1 MRIVFEFLTFGHVA
15 GVALTSQ
22 SSTSPGDVLSSVLE
36 FISGQHAQAEADIKK
51 YTEELELESGGC
63 AKQISNLN
71 KDVFTAQTKIAD
83 LQSRLTS
90 ETDAAEANAATL
102 ENAKADLTTEEHRL
116 KEVENGHAATSSA
129 LKTDSG
135 ITQNSVRDIS
145 ALITNAAGS
154 HADGFIRLAKK
165 FKKQLEDRYQNI
177 QTDLA
182 EGHSSHGIE
191 VSMRQNKINGLNN
204 KIAGLTFDQEAL
216 IAQID
221 SIQADLMN
229 EKATSEKR
237 QSDVEQTSQ
246 RCQTTLDD
254 LHGLIQDQVDFQQ
267 LMGTGTLLPFSISHC
282 ALRCVDLD
290 NI

>member
-1 MRIVFEFLTFGHVA
+1 MRIASGFLTFGHVA
-15 GVALTSQ
+15 GVALTRQ

-71 KDVFTAQTKIAD
+71 KDVLKAQTKIAD

-102 ENAKADLTTEEHRL
+102 ENAKADLATEKHRL
-116 KEVENGHAATSSA
+116 NDVEDGHAATSNA
-129 LKTDSG
+129 LKRDSD

-145 ALITNAAGS
+145 ALIANAAGS
-154 HADGFIRLAKK
+154 HADSFIGLAKT
-165 FKKQLEDRYQNI
+165 FKKQLEDRYQKI

-182 EGHSSHGIE
+182 EGQSSHGIE
-191 VSMRQNKINGLNN
+191 VNMRQNKIDGLNN

-216 IAQID
+216 IAEVD
-221 SIQADLMN
+221 SIKADLIN
-229 EKATSEKR
+229 EKAASEKS
-237 QSDVEQTSQ
+237 QSDVEQTSKQ
-246 RCQTTLDD
+246 CQTTFDD
-254 LHGLIQDQVDFQQ
+254 LHGLIQDQVD
-267 LMGTGTLLPFSISHC
+267 
-282 ALRCVDLD
+282 
-290 NI
+290 